1 MAYGAVLAGHLL
13 TAPHNAQIRRY
24 VIVAGDGT
32 ATFIGDFVK
41 TDGTTGSA
49 TVAGESLSAVIQAAA
64 TDVIRGVVMGFDPIL
79 GVAIGSENLN
89 RLYRPASTQMV
100 AMVCDDY
107 NAIFKIQSNASIAV
121 TKIGENA
128 DIVVS
133 AGSTTTGMS
142 GMSVSATTAT
152 TAKQLRLL
160 AFDAAPGNVPAA
172 ATADVLVLINQHEL
186 KSTTGV

>member
-1 MAYGAVLAGHLL
+1 MAYGAVLSGHLL

-24 VIVAGDGT
+24 VITSADGT

-41 TDGTTGSA
+41 TEGTIGSA
-49 TVAGESLSAVIQAAA
+49 TVAGESLGAVIQAAA
-64 TDVIRGVVMGFDPIL
+64 GDTIRGVVMGFDPIL

-107 NAIFKIQSNASIAV
+107 NAIFKIQSNASIAI

-128 DIVVS
+128 DIVVGT
-133 AGSTTTGMS
+133 GSTTTGMS
-142 GMSVSATTAT
+142 NMSVSATTSTAT
-152 TAKQLRLL
+152 AQLRLL
-160 AFDAAPGNVPAA
+160 AFDAAPNNVPAA
-172 ATADVLVLINQHEL
+172 ATADVLVLINEHEL